1 MCWSLKIAEPSMD
14 SRLLEYY
21 NRELQFMRETGAEF
35 AHAYPRVAA
44 RLGLDGLDC
53 ADPYVERL
61 LEGFA
66 LLAARVQL
74 KLDARHPDFTQQLLE
89 LVYPGFLAPVPS
101 AAIAEFVPDME
112 EGSLKEG
119 VRIGRG
125 SSLKTPLGKGERTA
139 CEFRTAQ
146 SVTLWPIAVVE
157 ARYLSGAGALST
169 QGLHADARTKAA
181 IRLRLKAAAGV
192 TFAALPIDSL
202 DFYLKATPGV
212 ASRLH
217 EQILANCTGLCVRGL
232 PASGPGT
239 NLAAA
244 SIVEVGFDDS
254 AALLPIARAGFAGFR
269 LLQEYFLLPERFQF
283 FGVQGLRPALRK
295 CVTEEIELLIF
306 LDRVQPVLENAI
318 DATQFRLSCTPV
330 LNLFPKSCDR
340 LELDGHDVEHHVLP
354 DRNRPQDF
362 EVYSFETVTGIM
374 RTGEGNFPIAPFYTA
389 THRSAASE
397 QRAYYTV
404 QRRSRLVSTRQARTG
419 ERTSYLGTECFMSV
433 VDSAGRFERGEARQA
448 DVQAWCTNRDLPIRT
463 TFGKGRTDF
472 VLESG
477 APVAAV
483 RCITGPTL
491 PRPAPAYGET
501 AWRLVSHLSLNY
513 LSLESQGIELLRDFL
528 ALYADQNDS
537 VAARQIEGVRSVS
550 FEPVVRRMPVPG
562 PISHARGLRINLTLE
577 DSAFEGTGLLT
588 LGAAL
593 ERFFRRYVSLN
604 SFTQLRLLSASRGEI
619 KQWPVRIG
627 TRQVL

>member
-1 MCWSLKIAEPSMD
+1 MD
-14 SRLLEYY
+14 SRLLDYY

-35 AHAYPRVAA
+35 ARAYPRVAA

-101 AAIAEFVPDME
+101 TAIVEFVPDME

-119 VRIGRG
+119 VRIERG

-146 SVTLWPIAVVE
+146 AVTLWPVAVVE

-169 QGLHADARTKAA
+169 QGLLADARTKAA
-181 IRLRLKAAAGV
+181 IRLRLKAAAGI

-202 DFYLKATPGV
+202 DFHLKATPGI

-217 EQILANCTGLCVRGL
+217 EQILANCTGLCVRAL
-232 PASGPGT
+232 PAIGHGT
-239 NLAAA
+239 TLPAA
-244 SIVEVGFDDS
+244 SVIEVGFDDG
-254 AALLPIARAGFAGFR
+254 AALLPLSRSGFAGFR
-269 LLQEYFLLPERFQF
+269 LLQEYFMLPERFQF
-283 FGVQGLRPALRK
+283 FGLKGLKPALRT
-295 CVTEEIELLIF
+295 CATEEVELLIF
-306 LDRVQPVLENAI
+306 LDRIQPVLENAL
-318 DATQFRLSCTPV
+318 DASQFRLNCSPV

-362 EVYSFETVTGIM
+362 EVYNIEKVTGIM
-374 RTGEGNFPIAPFYTA
+374 RAGEDNFPIAPFYTA
-389 THRSAASE
+389 THRSAANE
-397 QRAYYTV
+397 QRAYYTI
-404 QRRSRLVSTRQARTG
+404 QRRPRLLSTRQTRTG

-463 TFGKGRTDF
+463 SFGKGRTDF

-477 APVAAV
+477 APVAAI

-491 PRPAPAYGET
+491 PRAAPAYGET

-528 ALYADQNDS
+528 TLYADQNDS
-537 VAARQIEGVRSVS
+537 VAARQIEGVRDVS

-562 PISHARGLRINLTLE
+562 PISHGRGLRINLTL
-577 DSAFEGTGLLT
+577 DDAAFEGTGLLT
-588 LGAAL
+588 IGAAL
-593 ERFFRRYVSLN
+593 ERFFGRYVSLN